1 MSCCVTKNYYL
12 PQKKWILL
20 LNTAEIRRKTH
31 LRQPYCNLYAY
42 GANNPVRYIDPD
54 GKFNKNQ
61 FIFAALQTLGGTVE
75 VILGLVGEGP
85 SVGASTYAVIDGTWN
100 VIEGIAGM
108 LAAAKDTKYEG
119 VISVI
124 TMKFSGKLGAN
135 QQQQKLAGSIATL
148 VDMVIDATVTKGISL
163 IADGA
168 QAVSN
173 SAKIIKGVAEITSSA
188 SEGKI
193 ILDVARETEATL
205 TEIRE
210 RENGDKE

>member
-1 MSCCVTKNYYL
+1 M
-12 PQKKWILL
+12 
-20 LNTAEIRRKTH
+20 
-31 LRQPYCNLYAY
+31 
-42 GANNPVRYIDPD
+42 
-54 GKFNKNQ
+54 
-61 FIFAALQTLGGTVE
+61 
-75 VILGLVGEGP
+75 ILGVVGEGP
-85 SVGASTYAVIDGTWN
+85 SVGASTYAVINGTWN

-108 LAAAKDTKYEG
+108 VAAAKDTKYEG
-119 VISVI
+119 TISVI

-163 IADGA
+163 IADRA